1 MTIHYDPQPDASA
14 SVGTSEIVTYDAR
27 LRAVRRDSHARAGQF
42 GTSGRPG
49 AGIYRSGLKRV
60 FDLAVVLLALPLI
73 LLTVGLFALL
83 VARDGGNP
91 FYTQSRVGRNGRI
104 YRMWKL
110 RSMVVGAD
118 AKLEDH
124 LAANPNARE
133 EWDSTQKLKSD
144 PRITR
149 FGRIL
154 RKSSMDELP
163 QLWNV
168 FIGDMSLVGPRPMM
182 PSQQELYPGL
192 AYYRLRPG
200 ITGPW
205 QVSKR
210 NESSF
215 ADRAHFDQ
223 DYDRTVS
230 LFTDLGLL
238 IRTVRVVL
246 RATGY

>member
-1 MTIHYDPQPDASA
+1 MTIHYDPQPDVSA
-14 SVGTSEIVTYDAR
+14 NGVTKEIVKTDDR
-27 LRAVRRDSHARAGQF
+27 LWVPRRDSPVH
-42 GTSGRPG
+42 G
-49 AGIYRSGLKRV
+49 ANMGYSNLYRHRVKRG
-60 FDLAVVLLALPLI
+60 FDIVVVLLASPI
-73 LLTVGLFALL
+73 MLLTIGVLALL

-91 FYTQSRVGRNGRI
+91 FYIQSRVGMNGRI
-104 YRMWKL
+104 YQMWKL

-118 AKLEDH
+118 QKLEEH
-124 LAANPNARE
+124 LAADPQARQ

-168 FIGDMSLVGPRPMM
+168 LIGDMSLVGPRPMM
-182 PSQQELYPGL
+182 PSQQDLYPGL

-205 QVSKR
+205 QVSTR
-210 NESSF
+210 NDSSF
-215 ADRAHFDQ
+215 AERAHFDQ
-223 DYDRTVS
+223 EYDRTGS
-230 LFTDLGLL
+230 LSTDLGLL